1 MPTAV
6 FIQDG
11 FNIDYTPAAGGA
23 NLAAGDVVVFADL
36 IGIARLDISA
46 GKLGVLAVRGV
57 FELPKATGAGTDIPN
72 GTKVYWDAALKQ
84 VTTISGGAGG
94 SGSGSG
100 GSGSGRPLIGKTVRI
115 ATTTDAKVRVML
127 TP

>member
-11 FNIDYTPAAGGA
+11 INIDYTPVT
-23 NLAAGDVVVFADL
+23 NLAAGDVVVIADL
-36 IGIARLDISA
+36 IGITRLDIKA
-46 GKLGVLAVRGV
+46 GTLGSLAVRGV

-84 VTTISGGAGG
+84 VTSISGGSGG

-100 GSGSGRPLIGKTVRI
+100 GSGSGRPLIGKTVRA

-127 TP
+127 TPG

>member
-11 FNIDYTPAAGGA
+11 INIDYTPAPGGA
-23 NLAAGDVVVFADL
+23 DVAAGDVLVLADL
-36 IGIARLDISA
+36 IGIARLDIKA
-46 GKLGVLAVRGV
+46 GKLGALAVRGV

-84 VTTISGGAGG
+84 VTAISGGAGG

-100 GSGSGRPLIGKTVRI
+100 GSGSGRPLIGKAVRA